1 MPEHQAVIDYLLSRR
16 SVGLAFLREPGPS
29 ADQLSTMLTIA
40 TRVPDHGKLTP
51 WRLVVFEGDARL
63 SAGEVLARIALKNNP
78 ELDAASL
85 DIERQR
91 FMPAPL
97 TVGVISRPQPHP
109 KVPEFEQV
117 LSAGNVAFN
126 LVHAAHAMGF
136 AASWVTRWF
145 TFDPAAAA
153 ALGAGEGERFV
164 GFVHIGMPTIVP
176 EDRPRPALDEI
187 VDYWRPPVTSG

>member
-1 MPEHQAVIDYLLSRR
+1 MSENQAVIDYLLSRR
-16 SVGLAFLREPGPS
+16 SVGQAFLRDPGPS

-51 WRLVVFEGDARL
+51 WRLVIFDGDARL
-63 SAGEVLARIALKNNP
+63 SAGEVLARIALENNS

-136 AASWVTRWF
+136 AACWVTRW
-145 TFDPAAAA
+145 
-153 ALGAGEGERFV
+153 
-164 GFVHIGMPTIVP
+164 
-176 EDRPRPALDEI
+176 
-187 VDYWRPPVTSG
+187 

>member
-1 MPEHQAVIDYLLSRR
+1 MSENQAVIDYLLSRR
-16 SVGLAFLREPGPS
+16 SVGQAFLRDPGPS

-51 WRLVVFEGDARL
+51 WRLVIFDGDARL
-63 SAGEVLARIALKNNP
+63 SAGEVLARIALENNS

-136 AASWVTRWF
+136 AACWVTRWF
-145 TFDPAAAA
+145 TFDPVAAA
-153 ALGAGEGERFV
+153 ALGAREGERFV
-164 GFVHIGMPTIVP
+164 GFVHIGTPTIVP
-176 EDRPRPALDEI
+176 EDRPRPDLDEI
-187 VDYWRPPVTSG
+187 VDYWRAPVTPG